1 MEHYHAH
8 VEACGVKTKKCEVC
22 GRWVKNKDW
31 DVHPAS
37 ECKKFVK
44 ENEAKEQAE
53 MTKKMEELAL
63 F

>member
-1 MEHYHAH
+1 
-8 VEACGVKTKKCEVC
+8 VC